1 MKILLFGG
9 SGQLGFEIIK
19 RANDLNF
26 EIISPVTSEM
36 DISEEKQV
44 RFLAKQV
51 QPDIIFNCAAYTAVD
66 KAEEDIERCYQI
78 NRDGAR
84 NAALAAK
91 DVSTRLIHISTD
103 YVFEGNKHSALSED
117 EETGPLNQYGKSKLA
132 GEAEIMKFYP
142 DKSLILRTSS
152 LYGQKG
158 VNFVRTMLELF
169 RTKELVKVVNDQFM
183 SPTWAGWLAEV
194 MLDLSRIKASGIVHA
209 CCKGETN
216 WFEFAGLIL
225 EEARGKLN
233 PKENLELA
241 PIPAS
246 DYARPAKRPAYSVM
260 DCSKLAKLLGREPI
274 SWQEG
279 LRFHLSEIGM
289 R

>member
-26 EIISPVTSEM
+26 EIISPVTSEVN
-36 DISEEKQV
+36 ISEEKQV

-66 KAEEDIERCYQI
+66 KAEEDIERCFQI

-91 DVSTRLIHISTD
+91 DASTRLIHISTD
-103 YVFEGNKHSALSED
+103 YVFDGDGSSPLD
-117 EETGPLNQYGKSKLA
+117 ESTPTNPLNVYGKSKLA
-132 GEAEIMKFYP
+132 GEEEILKTYP
-142 DKSLILRTSS
+142 EKSLILRTSS
-152 LYGQKG
+152 LYGQHG

-169 RTKELVKVVNDQFM
+169 KTKETLKVVSDQYM

-194 MLDLSRIKASGIVHA
+194 MLDLSRINANGVMHA

-216 WFEFAGLIL
+216 WHEFANTIL
-225 EEARGKLN
+225 EISRDKVH
-233 PKENLELA
+233 PKENLKIDTVEA
-241 PIPAS
+241 VNYP
-246 DYARPAKRPAYSVM
+246 RPAKRPTYSVM
-260 DCSKLAKLLGREPI
+260 NCKKLSTVLGRAPI
-274 SWQEG
+274 TWQEA
-279 LRFHLSEIGM
+279 LNLHLVEIGM
-289 R
+289 A